1 MTASNEVVQGIWL
14 DSPSPTRRSAIT
26 AVGREALAMLRQ
38 AVLLHRD
45 VFETNPRERS
55 YSGEVDCDVVVL
67 LHGMFATA
75 GVLRPLRERIEQTTG
90 ALTASFTYAPGSS
103 IGTLAE
109 RLGELL
115 TKIPNRA
122 RIHLVGHSLGGLVL
136 RYYVQELMHDP
147 RIVSTICLASP
158 FAGSRHARLL
168 PGISGRDILPGSEL
182 LMTLE
187 RGAAA
192 MSHLPHLSIFAAND
206 LMIEPGAWQREGDRV
221 VIDAVGHNGLLYH
234 PEAIEAVV
242 RRIQSVIATRGRRRR
257 PEELERFEEQREPAA
272 SELRASTAVAKFT
285 PASGHRMSIAG
296 LAAAGLSA
304 GTPRVSSAP

>member
-1 MTASNEVVQGIWL
+1 MTASNEVVSGVWL
-14 DSPSPTRRSAIT
+14 DDGPRPSRRSTIT
-26 AVGREALAMLRQ
+26 AAGREALAMLRQ

-45 VFETNPRERS
+45 VFEQSPRARS
-55 YSGEVDCDVVVL
+55 FSGEADHDVVVL

-75 GVLRPLRERIEQTTG
+75 GVLRPLRERIEQATG
-90 ALTASFTYAPGSS
+90 AKTASFTYAPGSAVS
-103 IGTLAE
+103 ALAE

-115 TKIPNRA
+115 AKVPRRA

-168 PGISGRDILPGSEL
+168 PGPAGRDILPGSEL
-182 LMTLE
+182 LATLE
-187 RGAAA
+187 RGVPS
-192 MSHLPHLSIFAAND
+192 MSHIPSLSIFAAND
-206 LMIEPGAWQREGDRV
+206 LMIEPNAWQKTGERI

-234 PEAIEAVV
+234 PEAIDVVV
-242 RRIQSVIATRGRRRR
+242 RRIQAVMSERGKAARC
-257 PEELERFEEQREPAA
+257 PTELTAFAGEGEDDGDLDAESMALAPVSGARFSA
-272 SELRASTAVAKFT
+272 S
-285 PASGHRMSIAG
+285 
-296 LAAAGLSA
+296 GLSA